1 MLHKEAL
8 KSRRSRE
15 AFRHLEP
22 WCRGPRLRNPRPGI
36 AAQIP
41 HSTIRTDLLLLVK
54 IRTMSPT
61 VVRQTTINVRLGTS
75 NIFLEF
81 TWLGCPSEAHPS
93 SAEADP
99 RTSDPGVTHLP

>member
-81 TWLGCPSEAHPS
+81 TWLGGSSEAHPS
-93 SAEADP
+93 SAGACS
-99 RTSDPGVTHLP
+99 RASDPDVTHPP

>member
-22 WCRGPRLRNPRPGI
+22 WCRGPRLRNPSPGI

-41 HSTIRTDLLLLVK
+41 HSTIRTDLLLLMK
-54 IRTMSPT
+54 TKAMSPT
-61 VVRQTTINVRLGTS
+61 VVLQTTINVRLGTS

-81 TWLGCPSEAHPS
+81 TWLGGSSEAHS
-93 SAEADP
+93 SSVRAVSRA
-99 RTSDPGVTHLP
+99 SDPGVTHLP